1 MMFEVVSPALLLGVM
16 ESICSGSVGIFSIM
30 QSVSLKVSREG
41 PASKAHRN
49 VCLTLYQTLLVMKR
63 TDSEMLHEGEVHTV
77 AYTNPYG
84 LKHTHSLSLVL
95 KQLAASYSALYKIS
109 AQRSV
114 WWRSGACLD
123 VFTPVC
129 VRGCVCDVG
138 GRVHVCVCVC
148 V

>member
-1 MMFEVVSPALLLGVM
+1 MKPIMLFEVVSPALLLGVM

-95 KQLAASYSALYKIS
+95 K
-109 AQRSV
+109 
-114 WWRSGACLD
+114 
-123 VFTPVC
+123 
-129 VRGCVCDVG
+129 
-138 GRVHVCVCVC
+138 
-148 V
+148 